1 MGSKGVQE
9 HRLKTQTDVG
19 YNSRSTWFWRNSLI
33 PWSTRKSPSVK
44 MVLSTFSLQV
54 VTRIK
59 GGKIY
64 QNILLNPLC
73 IEGIPHWLLSFLWFL
88 FYRFLKKLWG
98 IIQNPDVKEGK
109 KKKHWEMTESRLNN
123 ISICW
128 SIETGKNEQKLLRI
142 CENWHLSQYPTWMM
156 ELALCTCVWEST
168 AYLVGFCGGTPHAGY
183 WKWWWHCGQHW
194 SDHSESIVPHLGATG
209 FEKEPSY
216 TITSLGTSPVWWV
229 PWSMA
234 SDRGTLVWKVED

>member
-1 MGSKGVQE
+1 M
-9 HRLKTQTDVG
+9 HR
-19 YNSRSTWFWRNSLI
+19 RH
-33 PWSTRKSPSVK
+33 SPLVSFLP
-44 MVLSTFSLQV
+44 MV
-54 VTRIK
+54 
-59 GGKIY
+59 
-64 QNILLNPLC
+64 P
-73 IEGIPHWLLSFLWFL
+73 LLSLPEEAL
-88 FYRFLKKLWG
+88 RHNSEPRCQRRK
-98 IIQNPDVKEGK
+98 K

-128 SIETGKNEQKLLRI
+128 SIETGKNGQKLLRI